1 MTAADTTALPPAA
14 PELTASAVG
23 ALTSRLTK
31 KLDATVEQYAK
42 LPVEP
47 AEGGGVT
54 VRCGEDAVVTLA
66 PGPDGVL
73 RTEEQASCGCLLAP
87 RCLHRAALLQLC
99 PLADSAA
106 PAAAEAAAGA
116 EIPAP
121 GSSAAG
127 TGPAADSARPSTETA
142 APAKPEAP
150 ALATAAQIK
159 AADSLWAAAAAVLA
173 AGLPSAGAVPQAEL
187 LRAAHT
193 ARLAGLLRAEA
204 AALRVVRG
212 LRGARAR
219 TVSRPLA
226 DLTAALRELLLTTAL
241 VRTGRGDAALLGTAR
256 RAYQPGGALRV
267 TGVFREPV
275 LTATGYGGVVTHLVD
290 PDGRWYSVADVRP
303 GGPGRARG
311 AATAPVAIGAAAVDH
326 RQLSHG
332 GLLISGAT
340 VSADGRLGSGKGVK
354 ANAVPGLP
362 WTAGPLAALFTRPLS
377 EAAAERLGDGP
388 LADPADDSRQRRPVG
403 CDVILLGA
411 VGDTVLARALA
422 PAAAALAD
430 GTGHGTVAP
439 EGATRSAPGTAGP
452 ALSPIG
458 SDPAGPSAGDATT
471 GRGETD
477 ERSPGS
483 PGAPGSAPPEAAADG
498 ATVPPADPT
507 TGGPVPV
514 AAEPAAGDRAYGPV
528 LRLAAAHGHPE
539 LSHVENLRQLA
550 AHPGTLVRVLG
561 RVDPDRVAT
570 LRVLAVAPVPGE
582 GPELTLRLP
591 AAWNGRADLGYDR
604 LVGAHFPPSAGA
616 PVPATGPDPLGDSPL
631 WRLRRLVELG
641 VAGGRRAVAE
651 SARTGGAR
659 TDAAALTRSGFARA
673 AALGTAL
680 AEAADRRGRDVFGRL
695 TDDAGDAYAEGWLAA
710 ALHLTL
716 AERELVRSSWH
727 APEH

>member
-23 ALTSRLTK
+23 ALTSRLAK
-31 KLDATVEQYAK
+31 KLDAAVEQYAK

-54 VRCGEDAVVTLA
+54 VRCGEDAVVTLV

-106 PAAAEAAAGA
+106 PEAAEAAEAAAGA

-121 GSSAAG
+121 GSTAAG
-127 TGPAADSARPSTETA
+127 TGPAAESARPSTETA
-142 APAKPEAP
+142 APAEPEAP

-219 TVSRPLA
+219 TISRPLA

-411 VGDTVLARALA
+411 VGDTVLARAVAPVGTDRTRSTGRDAAFDDGGAERSTGDTGDTGDDATA
-422 PAAAALAD
+422 PA
-430 GTGHGTVAP
+430 P
-439 EGATRSAPGTAGP
+439 
-452 ALSPIG
+452 
-458 SDPAGPSAGDATT
+458 
-471 GRGETD
+471 
-477 ERSPGS
+477 
-483 PGAPGSAPPEAAADG
+483 
-498 ATVPPADPT
+498 
-507 TGGPVPV
+507 
-514 AAEPAAGDRAYGPV
+514 GDRAYGPV

-550 AHPGTLVRVLG
+550 AHPGTSVRVLG

-582 GPELTLRLP
+582 APELTLRLP

-616 PVPATGPDPLGDSPL
+616 PVTATGPDPLGDSPTITTTASGSTYS
-631 WRLRRLVELG
+631 LR
-641 VAGGRRAVAE
+641 
-651 SARTGGAR
+651 
-659 TDAAALTRSGFARA
+659 D
-673 AALGTAL
+673 
-680 AEAADRRGRDVFGRL
+680 
-695 TDDAGDAYAEGWLAA
+695 
-710 ALHLTL
+710 
-716 AERELVRSSWH
+716 
-727 APEH
+727 P

>member
-14 PELTASAVG
+14 PELTAAAVG
-23 ALTSRLTK
+23 ALTSRLAK
-31 KLDATVEQYAK
+31 KLDATVEQYAQ

-99 PLADSAA
+99 PLADAAA
-106 PAAAEAAAGA
+106 PEAVAPPSSAPGAPATADGPAPEPTQPAQSVQPAAE
-116 EIPAP
+116 
-121 GSSAAG
+121 
-127 TGPAADSARPSTETA
+127 
-142 APAKPEAP
+142 PEAP
-150 ALATAAQIK
+150 ATATAAQVK

-219 TVSRPLA
+219 TGSRPLA
-226 DLTAALRELLLTTAL
+226 GLTAALRELLLTTAL
-241 VRTGRGDAALLGTAR
+241 VRAGRGDAALVGTAR
-256 RAYQPGGALRV
+256 RAYQAGGALRV

-290 PDGRWYSVADVRP
+290 ADGRWYSVADVRP

-311 AATAPVAIGAAAVDH
+311 AADAPVAIGAAAMDH
-326 RQLSHG
+326 RQLSYG

-354 ANAVPGLP
+354 ANPVPGLP
-362 WTAGPLAALFTRPLS
+362 WTAGPLAALFTRPLA

-388 LADPADDSRQRRPVG
+388 LADPADDSRQRQPVG
-403 CDVILLGA
+403 CDVVLLGA
-411 VGDTVLARALA
+411 VGDAVLARAVAPA
-422 PAAAALAD
+422 PAAA
-430 GTGHGTVAP
+430 
-439 EGATRSAPGTAGP
+439 PGG
-452 ALSPIG
+452 
-458 SDPAGPSAGDATT
+458 
-471 GRGETD
+471 
-477 ERSPGS
+477 
-483 PGAPGSAPPEAAADG
+483 
-498 ATVPPADPT
+498 T
-507 TGGPVPV
+507 TGGTTGGTAALEAPAGSGP
-514 AAEPAAGDRAYGPV
+514 APDPAEPAAPAALAADDRAYGPV

-539 LSHVENLRQLA
+539 LSHAENLRQLA

-582 GPELTLRLP
+582 DPELTLRLP
-591 AAWNGRADLGYDR
+591 DAWNGRADLGYDR
-604 LVGAHFPPSAGA
+604 LVGAHFPPATGATAGA
-616 PVPATGPDPLGDSPL
+616 GSPGPDPLTDSPL

-659 TDAAALTRSGFARA
+659 TDAAALTRSGFQRA

-695 TDDAGDAYAEGWLAA
+695 TDDAGDAYAESWLAA
-710 ALHLTL
+710 ALQLTL
-716 AERELVRSSWH
+716 AERELVRSSWRS
-727 APEH
+727 PEH